1 MLSKKPAIWKRF
13 VPYIT
18 QIQQPLAP
26 LPPTLRYGL
35 RNLTGLEVETI
46 VTRALSYDMAW
57 KDQKVIYWNTSSSFT
72 HHETV
77 HEMAIL
83 PGGHYVVMSV
93 KTFAGMHGI
102 VIWSL
107 QHQASRAPTPLIF
120 RHTEHK
126 AYGLT
131 AKYMAVNGIKGITV
145 AFLRKSHKSPDDTR
159 HMYGLSLPSF
169 RSKN

>member
-13 VPYIT
+13 IPYIT

-26 LPPTLRYGL
+26 LPPSLKYDL
-35 RNLTGLEVETI
+35 RNLTGLEVETV
-46 VTRALSYDMAW
+46 VTRALSYDLAW
-57 KDQKVIYWNTSSSFT
+57 KGQKVKYWNTASSFT
-72 HHETV
+72 YHETV
-77 HEMAIL
+77 HEMVIL
-83 PGGHYVVMSV
+83 PGGHYLVMSV
-93 KTFAGMHGI
+93 MNFSGMHGI

-131 AKYMAVNGIKGITV
+131 AKYMTVNKVRGITI

-159 HMYGLSLPSF
+159 HMYARSLYIF
-169 RSKN
+169 AK